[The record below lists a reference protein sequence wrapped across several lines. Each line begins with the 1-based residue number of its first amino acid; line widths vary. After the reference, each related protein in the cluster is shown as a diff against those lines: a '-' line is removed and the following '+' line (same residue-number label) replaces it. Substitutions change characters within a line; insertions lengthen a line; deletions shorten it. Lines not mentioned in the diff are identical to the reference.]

1 MNKITL
7 SGFAGTGKSTV
18 GKILRD
24 KLGYEFVSVGDFS
37 RDYAQKELG
46 LTINEF
52 QEKCK
57 KKPELDDLIDE
68 KFKQLCNE
76 KENIVADYRLGF
88 HFVKNAFNVL
98 LKVSDKVAS
107 ERIQKANRKKEN
119 TDIESIKKRNQE
131 MKKRFIDKYGI
142 DFTNENNYDLVINTD
157 NPPPENIADTIISQ
171 MQNIEKMQLDL
182 EKGKTEFN
190 WSVTTAEI
198 TFAKDTKE
206 LIRYKL
212 FSKDG
217 TEQAH
222 SIKIKNNV
230 LDYWHLEIKNRYGPP
245 VENSIQDFTGYYYE
259 NILKDSERA
268 KIESS
273 LPRVWY
279 RIENRQLYCVGYN
292 LTANRLTHFSPLFSI
307 YFKNGYLWGINETQ
321 FGYKEIIFPTPPH
334 PEMYVVQEFNNKTNK
349 EVYHEEKIRN
359 KTEKIII
366 FRGFNE
372 YETKCFADS
381 EAEKNLQRYGFF
393 VPELRNIINNAELLL
408 KYIPTVNYHII
419 KPCNMKCKHCFSD
432 YNEIETDYLPF
443 EKAQQIIQEIAKIK
457 SFKKLNFSGGEPTI
471 YKDIEKL
478 IQFAKEQGLETSM
491 VTNGY
496 ILIKQRPELLDQ
508 LKGKLDLL
516 ALSIDG
522 FDHELNLKI
531 GRFVGKKQQRTISY
545 EDFLLLAGKCSDYG
559 IKIKVNSVISKL
571 NCNQILADKIAAF
584 HPVRWKILRMLP
596 VKSQNDKAKEL
607 FPTDEEYDLFIRNN
621 KGQAEKLGIKV
632 VSEGNEDMTGSYLMI
647 APDGRFFNNVEGKH
661 NFSEPIL
668 EIGIEKALEQT
679 PLRREVF
686 YKREGDYSCD

>member
-7 SGFAGTGKSTV
+7 SGFAGTGKSTA
-18 GKILRD
+18 GEILRD
-24 KLGYEFVSVGDFS
+24 KLEYEFVSVGDFS
-37 RDYAQKELG
+37 RDYAQKMG

-52 QEKCK
+52 QKKCEKE
-57 KKPELDDLIDE
+57 PELDDLIDE

-98 LKVSDKVAS
+98 LKVSDKVAA
-107 ERIQKANRKKEN
+107 ERIKKANRKKES

-131 MKKRFIDKYGI
+131 MKQRFIDKYGI

-157 NPPPENIADTIISQ
+157 QTRENIAETIISQ

-182 EKGKTEFN
+182 EKEKTEFI

-198 TFAKDTKE
+198 TFEKDTKE

-217 TEQAH
+217 TEQAQ

-230 LDYWHLEIKNRYGPP
+230 LDYWHLEIKGRYGYPI
-245 VENSIQDFTGYYYE
+245 EDSIQDFTGYYYE

-307 YFKNGYLWGINETQ
+307 YFKNGYLWGINDTQ
-321 FGYKEIIFPTPPH
+321 FGNKEIIFPIPAY
-334 PEMYVVQEFNNKTNK
+334 PEMYVVQEFNNKTHK
-349 EVYHEEKIRN
+349 EAYHEEKIKN
-359 KTEKIII
+359 KTEKTII

-372 YETKCFADS
+372 YETKCFVDS
-381 EAEKNLQRYGFF
+381 EAENNLQNYGFF
-393 VPELRNIINNAELLL
+393 VPELRNIINNTELLL

-432 YNEIETDYLPF
+432 YNEIKINSLPF

-457 SFKKLNFSGGEPTI
+457 SFKKLNFSGGEPTM

-478 IQFAKEQGLETSM
+478 IQFAKDQGLETSM

-496 ILIKQRPELLDQ
+496 NLIKQPELLDK

-516 ALSIDG
+516 ALSIDC
-522 FDHELNLKI
+522 FDHELNLEI
-531 GRFVGKKQQRTISY
+531 GRFAGKQQTLS
-545 EDFLLLAGKCSDYG
+545 A
-559 IKIKVNSVISKL
+559 KIFYCLPGNAVI
-571 NCNQILADKIAAF
+571 
-584 HPVRWKILRMLP
+584 M
-596 VKSQNDKAKEL
+596 E
-607 FPTDEEYDLFIRNN
+607 
-621 KGQAEKLGIKV
+621 
-632 VSEGNEDMTGSYLMI
+632 
-647 APDGRFFNNVEGKH
+647 
-661 NFSEPIL
+661 
-668 EIGIEKALEQT
+668 
-679 PLRREVF
+679 
-686 YKREGDYSCD
+686 

>member
-37 RDYAQKELG
+37 RDYAQKRG

-57 KKPELDDLIDE
+57 KEPEPDDLIDE

-76 KENIVADYRLGF
+76 KENMVADYRLGF

-98 LKVSDKVAS
+98 LKVSDKVAA
-107 ERIQKANRKKEN
+107 ERIKKANRKKEN

-131 MKKRFIDKYGI
+131 MKQRFINKYGI

-157 NPPPENIADTIISQ
+157 NPTPENIADTIISQ

-182 EKGKTEFN
+182 EKEKTEFI

-198 TFAKDTKE
+198 TFEKDTKE

-230 LDYWHLEIKNRYGPP
+230 LDYWHLEIKGRYGYPI
-245 VENSIQDFTGYYYE
+245 EDSIQDFTRYYYE

-307 YFKNGYLWGINETQ
+307 YFKNGYLWGINDTQ
-321 FGYKEIIFPTPPH
+321 FGNKEIIFPIPAY
-334 PEMYVVQEFNNKTNK
+334 PERYVVQEFNNKTHK
-349 EVYHEEKIRN
+349 EAYHEEKIKN
-359 KTEKIII
+359 KTEKTII

-372 YETKCFADS
+372 YETKCFVDS
-381 EAEKNLQRYGFF
+381 EAENNLQSHGFF
-393 VPELRNIINNAELLL
+393 IPELRNIINNAELLL

-432 YNEIETDYLPF
+432 YNEIQINSLPF

-457 SFKKLNFSGGEPTI
+457 SFKKLNFSGGEPTM

-478 IQFAKEQGLETSM
+478 IQFAKDQGLETSM

-496 ILIKQRPELLDQ
+496 NLIKQPELLDK
-508 LKGKLDLL
+508 LKGKLAML
-516 ALSIDG
+516 ALSIDC

-531 GRFVGKKQQRTISY
+531 GRFAGKQQTISC
-545 EDFLLLAGKCSDYG
+545 EDFLLLASKCRDYG

-571 NCNQILADKIAAF
+571 NYNQILADKIADLK
-584 HPVRWKILRMLP
+584 PVRWKILRMLP
-596 VKSQNDKAKEL
+596 VESQNDKAKEL
-607 FPTDEEYDLFIRNN
+607 FPTDGEYELFIGNN
-621 KGQAEKLGIKV
+621 KEQAEKVGIKV

-668 EIGIEKALEQT
+668 ETGIEKALEQT